1 MELVKYNEESK
12 QLEISENVIA
22 ILKDYQKKKIEFEI
36 KEKKFKEELL
46 EAMEKY
52 NITSWSTPNNDIDIV
67 YKKATKRTTIDSTR
81 LKKELPDIA
90 EEYSKTTDVK
100 SSIAISINV

>member
-22 ILKDYQKKKIEFEI
+22 ILKDYQKKKAEFEI

>member
-22 ILKDYQKKKIEFEI
+22 ILKDYQKKKVEFEI

>member
-67 YKKATKRTTIDSTR
+67 YKKATKRTTIDSAR

-100 SSIAISINV
+100 SSVAISINV